1 MSSDP
6 PPAPKPNR
14 KGNFAKGLERA
25 REQAGRATTSFG
37 AWLRQKAGPQSKKAA
52 VFCGKKA
59 VAAGRNLSALGRSS
73 GIRLK
78 SSLAGLKGRT
88 EKKPTILQAELMVE
102 NDPVIPQPPI
112 AEPPIAEPPIA
123 EPPIAEPPIAEPPIA
138 EPPIAEP

>member
-25 REQAGRATTSFG
+25 REQAGRATASFG

-78 SSLAGLKGRT
+78 SSLAG
-88 EKKPTILQAELMVE
+88 
-102 NDPVIPQPPI
+102 
-112 AEPPIAEPPIA
+112 
-123 EPPIAEPPIAEPPIA
+123 
-138 EPPIAEP
+138 

>member
-14 KGNFAKGLERA
+14 KRNFAKGLERA
-25 REQAGRATTSFG
+25 REQAGGAATSFG

-88 EKKPTILQAELMVE
+88 KKKPTVLQAELMVE
-102 NDPVIPQPPI
+102 DNPTITQPPI
-112 AEPPIAEPPIA
+112 TQPPLAEPPLA
-123 EPPIAEPPIAEPPIA
+123 
-138 EPPIAEP
+138 